1 MTVSLN
7 TFERLK
13 DRGLAAYK
21 SGDYGAAKPYLM
33 QAADA
38 MIKIAAETQDAARR
52 QRRKA
57 MAAELIEFAGKCD
70 EKAVE
75 KKAGRGRTAEKDS
88 DDSGAK
94 ASDWIV
100 REKPDIGFDD
110 IAGLDDVKQEIRMK
124 MIYPF
129 SHPDLAARYH
139 IATGG
144 GLLLYGPPGTGKTMI
159 AKAIAH
165 EIDATR
171 FVISPAHVLSKWV
184 GEAEQNI
191 RKLFSAAKEED
202 SAIIFIDEVEALV
215 PARRSSQS
223 SVMTRVV
230 PQILQE
236 LEGFDRSSDSK
247 PLLFVGATNEPW
259 SIDAAVM
266 RPGRFDSKVYVPLP
280 DEPARHRLL
289 EIYCGKRP
297 LAPDVDFGELV
308 RRLDGYSGADVK
320 AVAQKAATMPF
331 MEAITGSEPRPIGM
345 ADLLGVIESMSPS
358 VQKKDLVR
366 YQEFASRN

>member
-1 MTVSLN
+1 MTVSYD

-13 DRGLAAYK
+13 DKGLAAYK
-21 SGDYGAAKPYLM
+21 SGDFSAAKPYLM

-38 MIKIAAETQDAARR
+38 IIKIAEQTAEAERR
-52 QRRKA
+52 RRRKA
-57 MAAELIEFAGKCD
+57 MAAELIEFARQCD
-70 EKAVE
+70 ERAAA
-75 KKAGRGRTAEKDS
+75 KKTGPRAADKEG

-100 REKPDIGFDD
+100 RDKPTVKFDD
-110 IAGLDDVKQEIRMK
+110 IAGLEEVKQEIRVK

-129 SHPDLAARYH
+129 SHPELAAQYK
-139 IATGG
+139 IPGGG

-159 AKAIAH
+159 AKAVAC
-165 EIDATR
+165 EIDATM
-171 FVISPAHVLSKWV
+171 FVISPAQVLSKWV

-191 RKLFSAAKEED
+191 RKLFQAAKAEPR
-202 SAIIFIDEVEALV
+202 AIIFIDEIEALV
-215 PARRSSQS
+215 PARRDSQS

-236 LEGFDRSSDSK
+236 LEGFDRSAKSS

-259 SIDAAVM
+259 SLDSAIM

-289 EIYCGKRP
+289 EIYLGSRP
-297 LAPDVDFGELV
+297 LAEDVDFAELV
-308 RRLDGYSGADVK
+308 GRLNGYSGADVK
-320 AVAQKAATMPF
+320 AVADRAATIPF
-331 MEAITGSEPRPIGM
+331 MEAIDGAQARSITM
-345 ADLLGVIESMSPS
+345 KDLLAVIEDTPPS
-358 VQKKDLVR
+358 VQKKDLAR
-366 YQEFASRN
+366 FETFATTC